1 VRCRVGNPHPNRTL
15 QKIGHPYSTIPPKA
29 RKIMAQNDVNNIKDH
44 AQLFHQEEYQALFAE
59 KKQFEG
65 GHDPDEVAR
74 VAEWTKT
81 WEYREKNFS
90 REALTVNPAKA
101 CQPLGAIL
109 AAVGFEGTLPFV
121 HGSQGC
127 VAYFRSHFTRHFKE
141 PFSAVS
147 SSMTEDAAVFGGLN
161 NMTEGLANS
170 YNLYKPKMIALC
182 TTCMAE
188 VIGDDLQAFIK
199 DSKEKGAVPQE
210 FPVPYAH
217 TPSFVGSHVTGY
229 DNMMKGILQNL
240 TEGKKTATKN
250 GKINFIPGFETYI
263 GNLREV
269 KRYAS
274 LMGVDYTLLGDN
286 SDYLDS
292 PNDGEYRMYVG
303 GTTLEDAADS
313 INAEATIAFQ
323 SYATTKTREYIQ
335 KEWGQ
340 QTFVS
345 RPVGIRGTDE
355 FLMKLSALTGKPI
368 PAELEAERG
377 RAVDAITDSQAWLHG
392 KRVAYYGDPDLVI
405 GLTQFLLE
413 VGAEPI
419 HIVVTNSNP
428 EFEAELR
435 ALLDTSPFGAG
446 ATIHG
451 GKDLWHMRSLLFTE
465 PVDFFIGNSYG
476 KYLWRD
482 THTPMV
488 RIGYPI
494 FDRHHLHRYATF
506 GYQGTINLLN
516 WIVNTILDELDR
528 NTIVPAKTDISYDL
542 IR

>member
-1 VRCRVGNPHPNRTL
+1 
-15 QKIGHPYSTIPPKA
+15 
-29 RKIMAQNDVNNIKDH
+29 MAQNNVNQIKDH
-44 AQLFHQEEYQALFAE
+44 AELFQQPEYQELFQA
-59 KKQFEG
+59 KKAFEG
-65 GHDPDEVAR
+65 GHDPDVVAQA
-74 VAEWTKT
+74 AEWTKT
-81 WEYREKNFS
+81 WEYREKNFA

-109 AAVGFEGTLPFV
+109 AAVGFEATLPFV

-147 SSMTEDAAVFGGLN
+147 SSMTEDAAVFGGLK
-161 NMTEGLANS
+161 NMIEGLANS
-170 YNLYKPKMIALC
+170 YALYKPKMIVVC

-199 DSKEKGAVPQE
+199 TSKDDGSVPQE

-217 TPSFVGSHVTGY
+217 TPSFVGSHITGY
-229 DNMMKGILQNL
+229 DNMMKGILTTL
-240 TEGKKTATKN
+240 TEGKRSETKN

-263 GNLREV
+263 GNLREI
-269 KRYAS
+269 KRIAT
-274 LMGVDYTLLGDN
+274 LMDVDYTLLADN
-286 SDYLDS
+286 SEYLDS
-292 PNDGEYRMYVG
+292 PNNGEYNMYPG
-303 GTTLEDAADS
+303 GTKLEDAADS

-323 SYATTKTREYIQ
+323 AYSTNKTREYIEKDWKQ
-335 KEWGQ
+335 P
-340 QTFVS
+340 VS
-345 RPVGIRGTDE
+345 VARPVGIRGTDE

-368 PAELEAERG
+368 PKELEEERG
-377 RAVDAITDSQAWLHG
+377 RAVDALTDSQAWLHG

-419 HIVVTNSNP
+419 HIVVTNSNDV
-428 EFEAELR
+428 FESELR
-435 ALLDTSPFGAG
+435 ALLDSSPFGAG
-446 ATIHG
+446 ATIWG
-451 GKDLWHMRSLLFTE
+451 SKDLWHMRSLLFTE

-482 THTPMV
+482 THTPIV

-494 FDRHHLHRYATF
+494 FDRHHLHRYATY

-528 NTIVPAKTDISYDL
+528 NTIIPAKTDISYDL

>member
-1 VRCRVGNPHPNRTL
+1 
-15 QKIGHPYSTIPPKA
+15 
-29 RKIMAQNDVNNIKDH
+29 MAQNNVNQIQDH
-44 AQLFHQEEYQALFAE
+44 ATLFQQPEYQELFAAKRE
-59 KKQFEG
+59 FEG
-65 GHDPDEVAR
+65 GHDPEEVKR
-74 VAEWTKT
+74 IAEWTKT
-81 WEYREKNFS
+81 WEYREKNFE

-109 AAVGFEGTLPFV
+109 AAVGFEATLPFV

-161 NMTEGLANS
+161 NMVDGLATS
-170 YNLYKPKMIALC
+170 YSLYKPKMIAMC

-199 DSKEKGAVPQE
+199 TSKERGSVPEE

-217 TPSFVGSHVTGY
+217 TPSFVGSHITGY
-229 DNMMKGILQNL
+229 DNMMKGILTTL
-240 TEGKKTATKN
+240 TEGKKTEAKN
-250 GKINFIPGFETYI
+250 GKINFIPGFETYV

-269 KRYAS
+269 KRLAS
-274 LMGVDYTLLGDN
+274 AMGVDYTLLADN

-292 PNDGEYRMYVG
+292 PNNGEYEMYPG
-303 GTTLEDAADS
+303 GTPLEVAADS

-323 SYATTKTREYIQ
+323 AYSTAKTRDYISNDWKQ
-335 KEWGQ
+335 P
-340 QTFVS
+340 VS
-345 RPVGIRGTDE
+345 VIRPVGIRGTDE
-355 FLMKLSALTGKPI
+355 FLMKLSELTGQPI
-368 PAELEAERG
+368 PKELENERG

-392 KRVAYYGDPDLVI
+392 KKVALYGDPDLVI
-405 GLTQFLLE
+405 GLVSFLLE
-413 VGAEPI
+413 LGAEPT

-428 EFEAELR
+428 DFEAELQ
-435 ALLDTSPFGAG
+435 AILDSSPFGANG
-446 ATIHG
+446 KIWG

-465 PVDFFIGNSYG
+465 PVDLLIGNSYG

-482 THTPMV
+482 TKTPMV

-506 GYQGTINLLN
+506 GYSGAINLLN
-516 WIVNTILDELDR
+516 WIVNTLLDELDR
-528 NTIVPAKTDISYDL
+528 NTIIPAKTDISYDL

>member
-1 VRCRVGNPHPNRTL
+1 
-15 QKIGHPYSTIPPKA
+15 
-29 RKIMAQNDVNNIKDH
+29 MAQNNINDIKDH
-44 AQLFHQEEYQALFAE
+44 AQLFHQDEYQELFEA
-59 KKQFEG
+59 KKEFEG
-65 GHDPDEVAR
+65 GHDPEEIKRIAD
-74 VAEWTKT
+74 WTKT

-147 SSMTEDAAVFGGLN
+147 SSMTEDAAVFGGQN
-161 NMTEGLANS
+161 NLIDGLATS
-170 YNLYKPKMIALC
+170 YNLYKPKMIAIC

-188 VIGDDLQAFIK
+188 VIGDDLQAFINNAK
-199 DSKEKGAVPQE
+199 TAGSVPQE

-217 TPSFVGSHVTGY
+217 TPSFVGSHITGY
-229 DNMMKGILQNL
+229 DNMMKGILTNL
-240 TEGKKTATKN
+240 TKDKKTETTN

-263 GNLREV
+263 GNLREI
-269 KRYAS
+269 KRIAN
-274 LMGVDYTLLGDN
+274 LMDVNYTLLADN
-286 SDYLDS
+286 TDYLDS
-292 PNDGEYRMYVG
+292 PNTGEFKMYQG
-303 GTTLEDAADS
+303 GTTLEDGGDS
-313 INAEATIAFQ
+313 INAEATISFQ
-323 SYATTKTREYIQ
+323 AYATTKTRELI
-335 KEWGQ
+335 ESWGQ
-340 QTFVS
+340 KTYVA

-355 FLMKLSALTGKPI
+355 FLMKLSALTGKAI
-368 PAELEAERG
+368 PQELEDERG
-377 RAVDAITDSQAWLHG
+377 RAVDALTDSQAWLHG
-392 KRVAYYGDPDLVI
+392 KRMALYGDPDLVI

-413 VGAEPI
+413 VGAEPV
-419 HIVVTNSNP
+419 HIVVTNSNDV
-428 EFEAELR
+428 FEAELR
-435 ALLDTSPFGAG
+435 ALLDSSPFGQN
-446 ATIHG
+446 ATIWG
-451 GKDLWHMRSLLFTE
+451 GKDLWHMRSLMFTE
-465 PVDFFIGNSYG
+465 PVDLLIGNSYG

-494 FDRHHLHRYATF
+494 FDRHHLHRYATY

-528 NTIVPAKTDISYDL
+528 NTIIPAKTDISYDL